1 MLRGEIWWAE
11 LPDPAGSGPGY
22 RRPVLVVQAEA
33 FNRSLISTVIVVVL
47 TTNLHLAEAPGN
59 VLLTKRQS
67 GLPKDSVVN
76 VSQILTLDRSLLA
89 EAVGSLP
96 TAKLRDVDAGLIRV
110 LGSEDRGLRASA
122 ST

>member
-22 RRPVLVVQAEA
+22 RRPVLLVQAEA

-96 TAKLRDVDAGLIRV
+96 TAKLRDVEAGLIRV
-110 LGSEDRGLRASA
+110 LGLRASA
-122 ST
+122 SA